1 MDYESHLKEVLQSK
15 ENLKLVR
22 KEAEEYCEKHNV
34 DECSEM
40 GKRLYLSESYQIQE
54 VGVFIL
60 GHIAAGCS
68 AALDFLRHTV
78 SENSSWKVQETLAM
92 AFDIFCHDT
101 GYEKALPVI
110 RDWLKDENANVRR
123 AASEGLRV
131 WTSRPYFRE
140 HPEEAIAI
148 LSSNRDDPSEYCR
161 KSIGNALK
169 DISRKFPELV
179 AEEIATWNLQS
190 KEEKQVYKIASK
202 YLHART
208 SL

>member
-1 MDYESHLKEVLQSK
+1 MDYESHLKEALQSK

-40 GKRLYLSESYQIQE
+40 GKRLYFSESYQIQE

-60 GHIAAGCS
+60 GRIAAGCS
-68 AALDFLRHTV
+68 AALDFLRCTV

-131 WTSRPYFRE
+131 WTSRPYFKE

-169 DISRKFPELV
+169 DVSRKFPELV

>member
-40 GKRLYLSESYQIQE
+40 GKRLYFSESYQIQE

-60 GHIAAGCS
+60 GHISAGCPE
-68 AALDFLRHTV
+68 ALDFLRYTV
-78 SENSSWKVQETLAM
+78 SENASWKVQETLAM
-92 AFDIFCHDT
+92 AFDIFCCDT
-101 GYEKALPVI
+101 GYKEALPII
-110 RDWLKDENANVRR
+110 RDWMKDENSNVRR
-123 AASEGLRV
+123 AVSEGLRI
-131 WTSRPYFRE
+131 WTGRPYFRE
-140 HPEEAIAI
+140 HPEEAIA
-148 LSSNRDDPSEYCR
+148 LLASNRNDTSEYCR

-169 DISRKFPELV
+169 DISKKFPELIHK
-179 AEEIATWNLQS
+179 ELSSWQLLS

-202 YLHART
+202 FLPQDM
-208 SL
+208 